1 MQKEFFEGG
10 AAAFERDGSREVKQL
25 KRQISD
31 FEDRLARMDSA
42 LAEIT
47 EAYVRLKKRWGNLRQ
62 YWVRRAVRD
71 DIVRFVRDLSARTGI
86 SIW

>member
-25 KRQISD
+25 KPQISD

-47 EAYVRLKKRWGNLRQ
+47 EAYVRCK
-62 YWVRRAVRD
+62 
-71 DIVRFVRDLSARTGI
+71 
-86 SIW
+86 